1 MIVVNLWGPP
11 GSGKST
17 TASGLFFLM
26 KINKFKVELVT
37 EYAKELVWDRNEGLL
52 KNQMAVFAEQY
63 HRQERME
70 SHNLDFIITDS
81 PLPLSM
87 IYRPEAYLETFDQ
100 TVMETFNSHNNLNYF
115 LRRTQSFEKFGR
127 LHNEPESNRLGGL
140 IEGLMKEH
148 DIEYTSME
156 ADPRTPERILADIE
170 ARSTQRLGHLP
181 LALPSDAPAV

>member
-26 KINKFKVELVT
+26 KINKFKVELVN
-37 EYAKELVWDRNEGLL
+37 EYAKDLVWDRNEPML

-63 HRQERME
+63 RRQERME

-87 IYRPEAYLETFDQ
+87 IYRPEGYLETFDKM
-100 TVMETFNSHNNLNYF
+100 VMETFQSHNNLNYF

-127 LHNEPESNRLGGL
+127 LHNEQEANRLGGL

-148 DIEYTSME
+148 NIDYTPME
-156 ADPRTPERILADIE
+156 ADPLTPERILADIE
-170 ARSTQRLGHLP
+170 ARSTQRLSKIPLGLP
-181 LALPSDAPAV
+181 MEPPAP